1 MAADGAPDSPG
12 RTMTDLTSL
21 IGYASGVYFIRPDL
35 ETQTL
40 LATVAA
46 IHLCDGILCFF
57 VARYDG
63 RNPAYWTLAGLIFGV
78 WGTLPLLLRPRV
90 AEKRGDTM
98 PPES

>member
-1 MAADGAPDSPG
+1 
-12 RTMTDLTSL
+12 MTEFTSL

-35 ETQTL
+35 GTQTL

-57 VARYDG
+57 VARYGG

-78 WGTLPLLLRPRV
+78 WGTLPLLLRRRV
-90 AEKRGDTM
+90 AETRGDAM
-98 PPES
+98 PPEC